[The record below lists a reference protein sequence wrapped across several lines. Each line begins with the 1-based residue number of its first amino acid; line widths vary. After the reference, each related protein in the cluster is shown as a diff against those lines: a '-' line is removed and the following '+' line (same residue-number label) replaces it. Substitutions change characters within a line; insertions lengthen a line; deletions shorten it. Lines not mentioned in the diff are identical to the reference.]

1 MIDLNHHFECT
12 ADALWAIVGDPARS
26 DWVPGVEALTMQ
38 DDVRRMQMA
47 GAGVVAERITRRDD
61 AARRLEYQVIESTPP
76 LARHRASIT
85 VSEHDGGA
93 SMRWTT
99 EVEPAAVERFI
110 QASMAQCIAR
120 LEELTLGVKP
130 G

>member
-1 MIDLNHHFECT
+1 MIDLTHHFQCT
-12 ADALWAIVGDPARS
+12 ADALWDIVGDPARS
-26 DWVPGVEALTMQ
+26 DWVPGVESLTMQ
-38 DDVRRMQMA
+38 DDVRRMHMA

-61 AARRLEYQVIESTPP
+61 DARRLEYQVIESNPP

-85 VSEHDGGA
+85 VSEHDTGA

-99 EVEPAAVERFI
+99 EVEPEAVEKFI
-110 QASMAQCIAR
+110 QASMTQCITR
-120 LEELTLGVKP
+120 LEELTGSVKN